1 MKKQNKSIVTHIIE
15 RIKKENILKSALYS
29 ARIEGNNL
37 TLKDVE
43 TILLP
48 PRQEELYY
56 VIRDHNMVSFDFL
69 RRRFLKIP
77 PRTLRYDLKKLS
89 DKGFIVKIGKT
100 KGSFYNINK

>member
-1 MKKQNKSIVTHIIE
+1 MKKQNKPITTQIIE
-15 RIKKENILKSALYS
+15 RMKRENILKSALYS

-37 TLKDVE
+37 TLKDVG
-43 TILLP
+43 TIYLP

-56 VIRDHNMVSFDFL
+56 MVRDHRMSSFDFL

-100 KGSFYNINK
+100 KGSFYNIKK